1 MADTIRQYGL
11 PLVLALAL
19 HSLAVLALYSGWNPQ
34 QETRV
39 IRPQIVKSA
48 LLVLEPEAKPKS
60 KPQSAP
66 RAVPPP
72 QPKPDPQ
79 ANLRRQAEAQKQA
92 EQKAQ
97 ADAEARERA
106 LAEAHAKAQAEAK
119 AKAEQLSRTR
129 AEDAARQR
137 KLEAMAE
144 ASFLDALEDEALD
157 LQAQSETADSEA
169 VAQSFRLGIYQAV
182 VGNWSRPPSARNGMQ
197 AKLRVELVPTGDV
210 VAVSLVESS
219 GNGAFDRS
227 AEAAVRKARRF
238 EVPKDP
244 DLFEQYFRR
253 FTLLFRPEDLLR

>member
-1 MADTIRQYGL
+1 MVYSIRQYGL

-39 IRPQIVKSA
+39 IRPQIVKST
-48 LLVLEPEAKPKS
+48 LLVLEPDAKPK
-60 KPQSAP
+60 PQP
-66 RAVPPP
+66 RAAPPP
-72 QPKPDPQ
+72 KPAAETRPKPDPQ
-79 ANLRRQAEAQKQA
+79 ADRRRKAEAEAKNQA
-92 EQKAQ
+92 QEK
-97 ADAEARERA
+97 ARERE
-106 LAEAHAKAQAEAK
+106 LAEAHARAQAEAK
-119 AKAEQLSRTR
+119 AKAEEISTAR
-129 AEDAARQR
+129 AEDAARQQ
-137 KLEAMAE
+137 KLEALAD

-169 VAQSFRLGIYQAV
+169 VTQSFQLGIYQAV

-244 DLFEQYFRR
+244 ELFEQYFRR

>member
-1 MADTIRQYGL
+1 MVYTIRQYGL

-39 IRPQIVKSA
+39 IRPQIVKST
-48 LLVLEPEAKPKS
+48 LLVLEPEVKPKP
-60 KPQSAP
+60 KP
-66 RAVPPP
+66 RAAPPP
-72 QPKPDPQ
+72 KASAEPRPKPDPQ
-79 ANLRRQAEAQKQA
+79 ASAQAQKQA
-92 EQKAQ
+92 QEKAQ
-97 ADAEARERA
+97 ADAKARERA
-106 LAEAHAKAQAEAK
+106 LAEAHARAQAEAK
-119 AKAEQLSRTR
+119 AKAEEISRART
-129 AEDAARQR
+129 EDAARRQ
-137 KLEAMAE
+137 KLEALAD

-157 LQAQSETADSEA
+157 LQAQSEAADSEA
-169 VAQSFRLGIYQAV
+169 VAQSFQLGIYQAV

-244 DLFEQYFRR
+244 ELFEQYFRR

>member
-1 MADTIRQYGL
+1 MVYTIRQYGL
-11 PLVLALAL
+11 PLMLALAL

-39 IRPQIVKSA
+39 IRPQIVKST
-48 LLVLEPEAKPKS
+48 LLVLEPEVKPK
-60 KPQSAP
+60 P
-66 RAVPPP
+66 RAAPPP
-72 QPKPDPQ
+72 KASAEPRPKPDAQ
-79 ANLRRQAEAQKQA
+79 ASAQARKKTQE
-92 EQKAQ
+92 KAQ
-97 ADAEARERA
+97 ADAKARERE
-106 LAEAHAKAQAEAK
+106 LAEAHARAQAEAK
-119 AKAEQLSRTR
+119 AKAEEISRAR
-129 AEDAARQR
+129 AEDAARQQ
-137 KLEAMAE
+137 KLEALAD

-157 LQAQSETADSEA
+157 LQAQSEAADSEA
-169 VAQSFRLGIYQAV
+169 VAQSFQLGIYQAV

-244 DLFEQYFRR
+244 ELFEQYFRR